1 MMTRLSDR
9 RTGDLLVLMVAG
21 TICFVVVFGS
31 IALFGTELVNPGADT
46 APGLRTIGG
55 VMNTLV
61 GLLAGFLAG
70 KSGIAR
76 PEATGPDQPE

>member
-21 TICFVVVFGS
+21 TICFVV
-31 IALFGTELVNPGADT
+31 IFGTILLFTTELFSPSTDT
-46 APGLRTIGG
+46 GPGLRTIGG
-55 VMNTLV
+55 IINTLV

-70 KSGIAR
+70 KAGKTSG
-76 PEATGPDQPE
+76 EGGD